1 MSSVINIYDNCCPS
15 PPAPPPLPPSAQRTK
30 QLRVTFGNQS
40 GTHVSGPFTE
50 SELNDAISAFA
61 VRSDV
66 VKIEVEDV

>member
-1 MSSVINIYDNCCPS
+1 MSTTIHITEPPC
-15 PPAPPPLPPSAQRTK
+15 PAPPPVGPRTK

-50 SELNDAISAFA
+50 AELNDAIRSFA